1 MTTQVIVRIDPELK
15 DKVSDLAKAEGKN
28 ISEIVRELLE
38 DYVRNRNISEYI
50 DGLWKRIGIK
60 MKKQGNT
67 LSDIDSI
74 ISLVRAKK

>member
-15 DKVSDLAKAEGKN
+15 DKASDLAKAEGKN

-50 DGLWKRIGIK
+50 DGLWKRIGIT

-74 ISLVRAKK
+74 ISQVRAKK